1 MGLFKTRL
9 PYYLRFLYF
18 RLAMTKQLH
27 VLYSVLDWG
36 LGHATR
42 SIPVIHE
49 LLANNC
55 KVSLA
60 GEGNSL
66 ILLQK
71 TFPNLPCYPLKGIHV
86 TYPTSGSMTLAMIKQ
101 LPAINNAIKSE
112 QHQFEELVNTL
123 NPDLVL
129 SDNRYGA
136 RSKKV
141 YSIFMGHQLWI
152 QAPAALKWTEGLIFR
167 LHKKMI
173 RHFDECWV
181 PDYEGE
187 NNLSG
192 QLSHHQKV
200 TESLQPVY
208 IGPLSRLRL
217 SEVKEEVTTDILVII
232 SGPEPQRTIFE
243 AKCRK
248 EAEATGLKTI
258 IVQGQPHLNNDFT
271 FNNIRLVSHLNEEE
285 LASAICNSTYIVC
298 RSGYSTLMDL
308 AHLQKN
314 ALCIPTP
321 AQTEQE
327 YLAKYLAEKELMVT
341 QSQFDLD
348 FDTAFLRLNHLKQFD
363 IPKINLL
370 KTNIERICRKLRN

>member
-1 MGLFKTRL
+1 M
-9 PYYLRFLYF
+9 
-18 RLAMTKQLH
+18 AKQLH

-42 SIPVIHE
+42 SIPVIRE

-71 TFPNLPCYPLKGIHV
+71 SFPDLPVFPLKGIHV

-112 QHQFEELVNTL
+112 QQQFEQLVQAL
-123 NPDLVL
+123 KPDLVF

-136 RSKKV
+136 RSNAV

-152 QAPAALKWTEGLIFR
+152 QAPPLLKWTEGVIFQ

-173 RHFDECWV
+173 KHFDECWV

-192 QLSHHQKV
+192 QLSHHPKV
-200 TESLQPVY
+200 IESLQPIF

-217 SEVKEEVTTDILVII
+217 SEIKEEVTTDILVII
-232 SGPEPQRTIFE
+232 SGPEPQRSIFE

-248 EAEATGLKTI
+248 EAEETGLKTI
-258 IVQGQPHLNNDFT
+258 IVQGQPHLNNDAT
-271 FNNIRLVSHLNEEE
+271 FNNTRLVSHMNEDE

-298 RSGYSTLMDL
+298 RSGYSTIMDL
-308 AHLQKN
+308 AHLRKS

-327 YLAKYLAEKELMVT
+327 YLAKYLSENELMVI
-341 QSQFDLD
+341 QSQSDID

-363 IPKINLL
+363 RFDENVL
-370 KTNIERICRKLRN
+370 KMNIERICHKLRN